1 MTITADGVATGLPTR
16 GRLAGLAANARGVY
30 IIWYRD
36 VLRYRRDRARL
47 VSSLGQ
53 PLLFLVVFGSG
64 LTASLGAG
72 LTAQLGNVSYVR
84 FLFPGIVAMAVLF
97 TAVFSAISI
106 VWDREFGFLREVLVA
121 PLSRAAVV
129 TGKALGGSTVAMFQ
143 GAILLIL
150 APILGVSL
158 NPLLV
163 LQLLGLMFLTAFA
176 LTSMGILIAARLQS
190 LEAFQMIMN
199 FLILPMFFLSGAFFP
214 LKGLPA
220 WMSVITRLDPVAYGV
235 DPMRRLLL
243 GADLAPGINIANHYL
258 GTVEDCLI
266 LAAFAAVMMVVA
278 VWAFEAQ
285 E

>member
-1 MTITADGVATGLPTR
+1 MTTAYAPAAGLPTR
-16 GRLAGLAANARGVY
+16 SWWGGFKANAEGAY

-36 VLRYRRDRARL
+36 VLRFWRDRARL
-47 VSSLGQ
+47 VGSLGM

-72 LTAQLGNVSYVR
+72 LSRELGDVSYVR

-97 TAVFSAISI
+97 TSVFSAISI

-121 PLSRAAVV
+121 PISRATVV
-129 TGKALGGSTVAMFQ
+129 VGKALGGSTVAMLQ

-150 APILGVSL
+150 APVLGVSL

-163 LQLLGLMFLTAFA
+163 LKLLGLMFLTAFA

-190 LEAFQMIMN
+190 MEAFQMIMN
-199 FLILPMFFLSGAFFP
+199 FLIMPMFFLSGAFFP
-214 LKGLPA
+214 LRGLRA
-220 WMSVITRLDPVAYGV
+220 WMSVITRIDPVAYGV

-243 GADLAPGINIANHYL
+243 GAELAPGIKIAEHHL
-258 GTVEDCLI
+258 GTAEDCLI
-266 LAAFAAVMMVVA
+266 LAAFAAVVMVLA

>member
-1 MTITADGVATGLPTR
+1 MTTAQAPA
-16 GRLAGLAANARGVY
+16 AGLSVHSPGAALRANAGGIY

-36 VLRYRRDRARL
+36 VLRFWRDRARL
-47 VSSLGQ
+47 VGSLGQ

-72 LTAQLGNVSYVR
+72 LTRELGDVSYVR

-97 TAVFSAISI
+97 TAIFSAVSI
-106 VWDREFGFLREVLVA
+106 VWEREFGFLREVLVA
-121 PLSRAAVV
+121 PISRTAVV
-129 TGKALGGSTVAMFQ
+129 LGKALGGSTVAMFQ

-163 LQLLGLMFLTAFA
+163 LKLLGLMFLTAFA
-176 LTSMGILIAARLQS
+176 LSSMGILIAARLQS
-190 LEAFQMIMN
+190 MEAFQMIMN
-199 FLILPMFFLSGAFFP
+199 FLIMPMFFLSGAFFP
-214 LKGLPA
+214 LRGLPA
-220 WMSVITRLDPVAYGV
+220 WMSVVTRIDPLAYGV

-243 GADLAPGINIANHYL
+243 GAELAPGIKLAGHHL
-258 GTVEDCLI
+258 GTAEDVLI
-266 LAAFAAVMMVVA
+266 LAAFAAVMMGLA
-278 VWAFEAQ
+278 VWAFAAQ

>member
-1 MTITADGVATGLPTR
+1 MTAAYAPTAGLPMR
-16 GRLAGLAANARGVY
+16 SWQAAARVNAGGVY

-36 VLRYRRDRARL
+36 VLRYWRDRARL

-53 PLLFLVVFGSG
+53 PLLFLIVFGSG

-72 LTAQLGNVSYVR
+72 LTKELGDVSYVR

-121 PLSRAAVV
+121 PISRAAVV
-129 TGKALGGSTVAMFQ
+129 LGKALGGSTVAMFQ

-158 NPLLV
+158 DPLLV
-163 LQLLGLMFLTAFA
+163 LKLLGLMFLTALA

-190 LEAFQMIMN
+190 MEAFQMIMN
-199 FLILPMFFLSGAFFP
+199 FLIMPMFFLSGAFFP
-214 LKGLPA
+214 LRGLPA
-220 WMSVITRLDPVAYGV
+220 WMSVITRFDPVAYGV

-243 GADLAPGINIANHYL
+243 GADLAPGIRIASHHL
-258 GTVEDCLI
+258 GTVEDGLL
-266 LAAFAAVMMVVA
+266 LATFAFVMMVLA

>member
-1 MTITADGVATGLPTR
+1 MATAYATAAALPVR
-16 GRLAGLAANARGVY
+16 GWRAGLRANAGGVY
-30 IIWYRD
+30 IIWFRD
-36 VLRYRRDRARL
+36 VLRYWRDRARL

-53 PLLFLVVFGSG
+53 PLLFLIVFGSG

-72 LTAQLGNVSYVR
+72 LTSQLGNVSYVR

-106 VWDREFGFLREVLVA
+106 VWDREFGFLREVLAA
-121 PLSRAAVV
+121 PISRVAVV
-129 TGKALGGSTVAMFQ
+129 LGKAFGGSTVAMFQ

-158 NPLLV
+158 DPLLV
-163 LQLLGLMFLTAFA
+163 LKLLCLMFLTALA

-190 LEAFQMIMN
+190 MEAFQMIMN
-199 FLILPMFFLSGAFFP
+199 FLIMPMFFLSGAFFP
-214 LKGLPA
+214 LRGLPA
-220 WMSVITRLDPVAYGV
+220 WMSVITRFDPVAYGV

-243 GADLAPGINIANHYL
+243 GADLAPGIRIASHHL
-258 GTVEDCLI
+258 GTVEDGLI
-266 LAAFAAVMMVVA
+266 LAAFASVMMVLA